1 MSMYVDAVNPR
12 RRHRLLGGWQTPS
25 VPEHEAGASGS
36 SRLARSEAPMAPQWE
51 AAPRI
56 AEASTL
62 EDPYGSVVA
71 SYTPPRD
78 VLEPTHTET
87 DRHTQRDTPG
97 VEEGEAP
104 SRVAR
109 SAAAAPVPVPELEP
123 QPAAPPK
130 PSVES
135 RGKPKSEPASLRPP
149 VEAAPRVTPSAPA
162 KMTVPAM
169 SDITVEGDKDDA
181 LHDGMFEACRARISD
196 AVLEM
201 QFKLLKDSKYALS
214 YKDKDKSLAVRTF
227 VQKRK
232 AMGFPAKEA
241 FELQTDAAYLSRSI
255 WVASLLCHS
264 LCASRCPSVAL
275 CASLCLSVLHLH
287 ARGQVRAEL

>member
-1 MSMYVDAVNPR
+1 M
-12 RRHRLLGGWQTPS
+12 
-25 VPEHEAGASGS
+25 
-36 SRLARSEAPMAPQWE
+36 
-51 AAPRI
+51 
-56 AEASTL
+56 
-62 EDPYGSVVA
+62 
-71 SYTPPRD
+71 
-78 VLEPTHTET
+78 
-87 DRHTQRDTPG
+87 
-97 VEEGEAP
+97 
-104 SRVAR
+104 
-109 SAAAAPVPVPELEP
+109 
-123 QPAAPPK
+123 
-130 PSVES
+130 
-135 RGKPKSEPASLRPP
+135 EPASLRPP
-149 VEAAPRVTPSAPA
+149 VEAAPRVTTSAPA

-169 SDITVEGDKDDA
+169 SDITVEGNKDDA
-181 LHDGMFEACRARISD
+181 LHDGMFEACRVRISD

-255 WVASLLCHS
+255 WVASLLCLS
-264 LCASRCPSVAL
+264 LCASLCPSVAL